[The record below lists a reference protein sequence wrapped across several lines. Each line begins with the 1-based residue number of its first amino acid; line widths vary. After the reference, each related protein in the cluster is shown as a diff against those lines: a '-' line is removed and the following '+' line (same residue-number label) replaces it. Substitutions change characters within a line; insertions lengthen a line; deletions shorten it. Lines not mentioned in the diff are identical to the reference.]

1 MNIGI
6 YQPYEEAVVSA
17 FTGMSALMAS
27 ISLSVG
33 IISIV
38 SMWMIFEKASEP
50 GWKCLIP
57 IYNLFIFFKITW
69 LNGWYF
75 LLMFIPLVN
84 TTEIDLLMICRRGI
98 FVFES
103 KNYSGWIFGKES
115 QQKWTQ
121 TLPHGRGSYKEHFYN
136 PVLQN
141 KGHLQALQ
149 NYIGAEVPLWSI
161 IVFSER
167 CTLKNVQVTS
177 PNISVVNRYDLFQEV
192 TMRLNRAPAVFSEE
206 DVERVYAFLYP
217 CSQVSAAVKAQHI
230 ENITSH

>member
-1 MNIGI
+1 M
-6 YQPYEEAVVSA
+6 
-17 FTGMSALMAS
+17 L
-27 ISLSVG
+27 
-33 IISIV
+33 
-38 SMWMIFEKASEP
+38 IF
-50 GWKCLIP
+50 L
-57 IYNLFIFFKITW
+57 LFIGFFVVRYVLALRQYKRSSYSVVTRNSFFYVRSDKGRFGEYCTYLKLRDLEEQGGKFLFNVYIPTQ
-69 LNGWYF
+69 NG
-75 LLMFIPLVN
+75 

>member
-1 MNIGI
+1 M
-6 YQPYEEAVVSA
+6 
-17 FTGMSALMAS
+17 
-27 ISLSVG
+27 
-33 IISIV
+33 
-38 SMWMIFEKASEP
+38 
-50 GWKCLIP
+50 LILL
-57 IYNLFIFFKITW
+57 LFIGFFVVRYVLALRQYKRSSYYGVTRNSFFYVRSDKGRFGEYCTYLKLRDLEEQGGKFLFNVYIPTP
-69 LNGWYF
+69 NG
-75 LLMFIPLVN
+75 

-121 TLPHGRGSYKEHFYN
+121 TLPYGRGSHKEHFYN
-136 PVLQN
+136 PILQN

-177 PNISVVNRYDLFQEV
+177 PNVSVVNRYDLLPEV
-192 TMRLNRAPAVFSEE
+192 TMRLNRTPVGLSEE
-206 DVERVYAFLYP
+206 DVERVYVLLYP
-217 CSQVSAAVKAQHI
+217 CSQVSAGVKAQHI

>member
-1 MNIGI
+1 M
-6 YQPYEEAVVSA
+6 
-17 FTGMSALMAS
+17 L
-27 ISLSVG
+27 
-33 IISIV
+33 
-38 SMWMIFEKASEP
+38 IF
-50 GWKCLIP
+50 L
-57 IYNLFIFFKITW
+57 LFIGFFVVRYVLALRQYKRSSYYVVTRNSFFYVRSDKGRFGEYCTYLKLRDLEEQGGKFLFNVYIPTP
-69 LNGWYF
+69 NG
-75 LLMFIPLVN
+75 

-177 PNISVVNRYDLFQEV
+177 PNISVVNRYDLLPEV

>member
-1 MNIGI
+1 M
-6 YQPYEEAVVSA
+6 
-17 FTGMSALMAS
+17 
-27 ISLSVG
+27 
-33 IISIV
+33 
-38 SMWMIFEKASEP
+38 
-50 GWKCLIP
+50 LILL
-57 IYNLFIFFKITW
+57 LFIGFFVVRYVLALRQYTRSSYYGVTRNSFFYVRSDKGRFGEYCTYLKLRDLEEQGGKFLFNVYIPTP
-69 LNGWYF
+69 NG
-75 LLMFIPLVN
+75 

-121 TLPHGRGSYKEHFYN
+121 TLPYGRGSHKEHFYN
-136 PVLQN
+136 PILQN

-177 PNISVVNRYDLFQEV
+177 PNVSVVNRYDLLPEV
-192 TMRLNRAPAVFSEE
+192 TMRLNRTPVGLSEE
-206 DVERVYAFLYP
+206 DVERVYVLLYP
-217 CSQVSAAVKAQHI
+217 CSQVSAGVKAQHI